1 MGKRGGGVV
10 FISVFI
16 CSIMFAYV
24 FRLRERIEAGFSGGH
39 LTGTREALI
48 PEVKADRMTNMNR
61 KWNTMTGS

>member
-1 MGKRGGGVV
+1 
-10 FISVFI
+10 
-16 CSIMFAYV
+16 MFAYV